1 MEAKMKQLCT
11 YNKVYPT
18 LTEQYCIWLLLL
30 LCVYPVSTAHALS
43 TYDYV
48 GKPFTN
54 SATAPYTTSDKITM
68 SFSVA
73 SPLSPNLPLTDIT
86 SQIVAYEIFDG
97 VNTVTNLS
105 PNTLVNL
112 FFISTDGNGNIAE
125 WVIAFVAPAIMPPVP
140 GARQVSILTANC
152 LTCSQGVT
160 DFSEILECLVVSGS
174 VCSGL
179 REAGVANN
187 AGHPGVWSTVEI
199 IEIAIKPGSFSNAPI
214 NLKSKGVLPVA
225 ILGTPDFNVDDV
237 AINTV
242 EFAGASP
249 VRVSFE
255 DVNGDG
261 RIDILFHF
269 YTQDL
274 QLTSSSTQAT
284 LTGETAGGI
293 PFQGTGSIHVVP

>member
-1 MEAKMKQLCT
+1 MEAKMKQLWT

-54 SATAPYTTSDKITM
+54 SATAPYTTSDKITT
-68 SFSVA
+68 SFSIA
-73 SPLSPNLPLTDIT
+73 LPLSSNLPLTDIT
-86 SQIVAYEIFDG
+86 SQILAYEIFDG

-112 FFISTDGNGNIAE
+112 FFISTDANGNIAE
-125 WVIAFVAPAIMPPVP
+125 WLIAVVAPAIIPPVQ

-152 LTCSQGVT
+152 PTCSQGVT
-160 DFSEILECLVVSGS
+160 DFAEILECLVASES
-174 VCSGL
+174 VCSAL

-187 AGHPGVWSTVEI
+187 AVDPGVWSILEI
-199 IEIAIKPGSFSNAPI
+199 VQINIKPGTFPNPI
-214 NLKSKGVLPVA
+214 NLRSKGTVPVA

-249 VRVSFE
+249 VRFSFA
-255 DVNGDG
+255 DVNRDG
-261 RIDILFHF
+261 RIDLLFHF

-274 QLTSSSTQAT
+274 QLTSSSTDAT
-284 LTGETAGGI
+284 LTGETTGGI
-293 PFQGTGSIHVVP
+293 AFQGTGSIQVVP